1 MLRLVAIRAA
11 NALLV
16 MLAASALIFA
26 FVSLSG
32 DPLAELRDRQPPV
45 PPSVIQAEEVR
56 LGLDKPLPLR
66 YVSWLTGI
74 VQGNFGPSVIE
85 TKDIAT
91 EITSRV
97 GVTMSLVSVAMVIGV
112 VISIAAGTVA
122 GLNQRR
128 WQDFLITPTAFLLLA
143 MPSFWLAVLLKQ
155 GGIAAN
161 RATGYQIFY
170 TIGATSAPP
179 PEGFLPALV
188 DFAGHLV
195 LPTLVLMLVHFAVWS
210 RYQRAATLDSLSGDH
225 VRYAVLRGL
234 GKNSVIRR
242 YVMRPALIPIV
253 TIVALDMP
261 SILAGAIITETVF
274 QWRGMGT
281 FLLESVS
288 LRDVNAVLAWLLI
301 AAFAVILFNFLADVL
316 YAVLDP
322 RVRHGD

>member
-1 MLRLVAIRAA
+1 MLRLVAIRAV

-16 MLAASALIFA
+16 MLAASALIFC

-45 PPSVIQAEEVR
+45 PASVIKAEEVR

-66 YVSWLTGI
+66 YLHWLGGI
-74 VQGNFGPSVIE
+74 ARGDFGPSVIE
-85 TKDIAT
+85 TKEIAT
-91 EITSRV
+91 EIASRV
-97 GVTMSLVSVAMVIGV
+97 GVTMSLVSVAMVVGV
-112 VISIAAGTVA
+112 LISILAGTVA

-128 WQDFLITPTAFLLLA
+128 WQDTLITPTAFLLLA

-161 RATGYQIFY
+161 KATGYQIFY
-170 TIGATSAPP
+170 TIGATSVPP
-179 PEGFLPALV
+179 PNELFAAIA

-234 GKNSVIRR
+234 GRNAVIRR

-281 FLLESVS
+281 FLLESVA